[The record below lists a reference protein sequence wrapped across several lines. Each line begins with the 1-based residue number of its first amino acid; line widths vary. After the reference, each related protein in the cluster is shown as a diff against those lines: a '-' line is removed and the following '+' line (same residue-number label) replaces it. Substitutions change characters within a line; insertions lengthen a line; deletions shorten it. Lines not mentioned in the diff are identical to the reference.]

1 MRSKAPVSW
10 YGLRADTAR
19 REPAATYCVPWTRYD
34 DYIARDIV
42 SHMEFFYNTLLCSH
56 STQNPFRHPLAYPAL
71 NYPVFK
77 DMSGAPTQTIL
88 QFHRQL
94 IFPERNEEMLA
105 CSESTPS
112 KSINTSN
119 MSRPNMDAT

>member
-1 MRSKAPVSW
+1 MMWEDSAIDKETKRFLKV
-10 YGLRADTAR
+10 YDKGL
-19 REPAATYCVPWTRYD
+19 ELPF
-34 DYIARDIV
+34 DIV

-77 DMSGAPTQTIL
+77 DMSGAPTQTIF